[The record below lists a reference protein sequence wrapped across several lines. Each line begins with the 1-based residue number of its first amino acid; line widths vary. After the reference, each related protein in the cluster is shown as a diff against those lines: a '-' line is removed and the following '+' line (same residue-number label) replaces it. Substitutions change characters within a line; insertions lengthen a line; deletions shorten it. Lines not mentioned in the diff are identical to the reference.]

1 MNDKQATAEASIVDQ
16 TNLLPKRQLL
26 IVFGVL
32 AISLFICFVDQ
43 NGIGVILPTISR
55 DLDAADTIS
64 WAGTSALIANT
75 VFQVLFGR
83 LSDLFGQYLLPL
95 QRAYADRQLKEGR
108 LCFFRHW
115 YCLQSVICSVDSHKM
130 LLCSMFSAPLL
141 VLPTEVSQVYL

>member
-1 MNDKQATAEASIVDQ
+1 MFIAYPSIMKEKQVAAEASVVDQ
-16 TNLLPKRQLL
+16 TNLLPKKELL
-26 IVFGVL
+26 VVFSVL

-83 LSDLFGQYLLPL
+83 LSDLFGQ
-95 QRAYADRQLKEGR
+95 
-108 LCFFRHW
+108 
-115 YCLQSVICSVDSHKM
+115 
-130 LLCSMFSAPLL
+130 
-141 VLPTEVSQVYL
+141 

>member
-1 MNDKQATAEASIVDQ
+1 MQDKQIAAEASIVDQ

-83 LSDLFGQYLLPL
+83 LSDLFGQWLL
-95 QRAYADRQLKEGR
+95 YTYD
-108 LCFFRHW
+108 
-115 YCLQSVICSVDSHKM
+115 YM
-130 LLCSMFSAPLL
+130 LT
-141 VLPTEVSQVYL
+141 VHI

>member
-1 MNDKQATAEASIVDQ
+1 MHDKQATAEASIIDQ

-83 LSDLFGQYLLPL
+83 LSDLFGQ
-95 QRAYADRQLKEGR
+95 
-108 LCFFRHW
+108 
-115 YCLQSVICSVDSHKM
+115 
-130 LLCSMFSAPLL
+130 
-141 VLPTEVSQVYL
+141 

>member
-1 MNDKQATAEASIVDQ
+1 MVCCRQYRFMKGISALRRPPIMSQCIHLMLMLALIEGRISVQSSHTSRSIAMNDKQAAAEASIIDQ

-83 LSDLFGQYLLPL
+83 LSDLFGQ
-95 QRAYADRQLKEGR
+95 
-108 LCFFRHW
+108 
-115 YCLQSVICSVDSHKM
+115 
-130 LLCSMFSAPLL
+130 
-141 VLPTEVSQVYL
+141 